1 MITRLYGLA
10 CYSIQVAEESKHEWG
25 RHMLTRCCQNMSAFF
40 LSFTEGGSLP
50 WSESQSPGPSSDRF
64 DNCLK
69 KKKKTGFINKASVK
83 WWFRDL
89 ETQKHLPWLV
99 LRGCYTLHI
108 FGRWTRKVIPHGG
121 SLHTGYLWGQTLS
134 CSSLEEMSSWHYL
147 IYLQVLWEKLLR
159 LVSSKNTCCTNL
171 VTQVWPLG
179 RYVNMEG
186 DR

>member
-1 MITRLYGLA
+1 MIIRLYGLA
-10 CYSIQVAEESKHEWG
+10 CYSIQVAEESKREWG
-25 RHMLTRCCQNMSAFF
+25 RHMLTRCCQNMPAFF
-40 LSFTEGGSLP
+40 LSFTVRRVPTMIRVPISWAIFRQVRQL
-50 WSESQSPGPSSDRF
+50 F
-64 DNCLK
+64 K
-69 KKKKTGFINKASVK
+69 KEKKTGFINKASVK

-89 ETQKHLPWLV
+89 KTQKHLLWLV

-171 VTQVWPLG
+171 VTQVWPLE